1 MMTVWLTGRPCS
13 GKTTLGVAVRD
24 RLKQGGWNVELLDGD
39 LIRRNLWPELGFSKE
54 NRADNVRRF
63 GYLAEM
69 LARHG
74 VIPIVCAVSPYREER
89 DRIRRDSTAF
99 IEVYA
104 NAPLEICEERD
115 IKGMYKKAR
124 AGQLPDFTGVADPY
138 EPPLNPEVECFTNLE
153 SVEQST
159 SKIVCAVYDSW
170 HRRKKRK

>member
-24 RLKQGGWNVELLDGD
+24 RLRQGGWNVELLDGD

-63 GYLAEM
+63 GFLAEI
-69 LARHG
+69 LARHN

-89 DRIRRDSTAF
+89 DRVRAESSRF
-99 IEVYA
+99 IEVYV
-104 NAPLEICEERD
+104 NAPLETCEERD

-138 EPPLNPEVECFTNLE
+138 EPPENPEVVCHTDQE
-153 SVEQST
+153 SVEYSA
-159 SKIVCAVYDSW
+159 SKIVCAVYDNW